1 MRGYPGYLVKAAC
14 ALLAFVACCLLVP
27 GVVLAAGKPARV
39 ITIAVGAYIVDVDLD
54 QDQPYVERPLT
65 LTVVPHNSALR
76 LHGRIIAEPGLGT
89 DATNLYAKLS
99 PQANSAVL
107 VGTISLPVRGA
118 WNLVIELTGPQ
129 GQARAGFPVTVAAPG
144 AMPFWMG
151 WVIALTP
158 LIAIAWWLLWLH
170 RYRRSLAARQRG

>member
-1 MRGYPGYLVKAAC
+1 MHRYLLKVVC
-14 ALLAFVACCLLVP
+14 TLLALVACCLLTP
-27 GVVLAAGKPARV
+27 GMVLAAGKPARV
-39 ITIAVGAYIVDVDLD
+39 ITMAVGSYIVDVELD
-54 QDQPYVERPLT
+54 QNQPYVERPLT

-76 LHGRIIAEPGLGT
+76 LRGRIIAEPGLGT

-99 PQANSAVL
+99 PQGNSAVL
-107 VGTISLPVRGA
+107 VGKISLPVRGA

-129 GQARAGFPVTVAAPG
+129 GQAQAGFPVTVAAPG

-158 LIAIAWWLLWLH
+158 LLAIAWWLLWLH
-170 RYRRSLAARQRG
+170 RYRRTLAIRQRS

>member
-1 MRGYPGYLVKAAC
+1 MPRYLRHLVKVTC
-14 ALLAFVACCLLVP
+14 ALLALVICVLMAP
-27 GVVLAAGKPARV
+27 GMALAAGKPARV
-39 ITIAVGAYIVDVDLD
+39 ITMAVGAYIVDVDLD
-54 QDQPYVERPLT
+54 QAQPYAERPLT

-89 DATNLYAKLS
+89 DATNLYAKLT
-99 PQANSAVL
+99 PQGNSAVL

-129 GQARAGFPVTVAAPG
+129 GQARAGFPVTVAVPG
-144 AMPFWMG
+144 AMPFWLG

-170 RYRRSLAARQRG
+170 RYRRSLAVRQRG

>member
-1 MRGYPGYLVKAAC
+1 MPGHIGNLLKGVC
-14 ALLAFVACCLLVP
+14 ALLALVACVLLAP
-27 GVVLAAGKPARV
+27 GEVLAVGMPARV
-39 ITIAVGAYIVDVDLD
+39 VTLAVGAYVVDVDLD
-54 QDQPYVERPLT
+54 QAQPYAERPLT
-65 LTVVPHNSALR
+65 LTVVPHDSTLR

-89 DATNLYAKLS
+89 DATKLYAKLTL
-99 PQANSAVL
+99 QGHSAVL
-107 VGTISLPVRGA
+107 VGTISMPVRGA

-158 LIAIAWWLLWLH
+158 LVAIAWWLLWLH
-170 RYRRSLAARQRG
+170 RYRRSLAGRQRG